1 MASCL
6 DQTKLMP
13 TAAWGRTALCASLPM
28 LKDTSYYITKGSS
41 HSCVMGSCFLR
52 CELMGTQVCNQK
64 VVAITFLPTAGEKK
78 KSTFAFPLIPLMKY
92 SFCTSL
98 LWGCQLRLVVL
109 NLPAS
114 WYCFSY

>member
-1 MASCL
+1 MKDTVSCL
-6 DQTKLMP
+6 DQTTLMP

-64 VVAITFLPTAGEKK
+64 VVAITFLLTAGEKK
-78 KSTFAFPLIPLMKY
+78 KKHL
-92 SFCTSL
+92 C
-98 LWGCQLRLVVL
+98 
-109 NLPAS
+109 LPFDPFDEVFILHITALGMPVKVS
-114 WYCFSY
+114 CS